1 MPFLKSFNR
10 EWNNNS
16 NFASEKNKQVNLFFL
31 HVMICSVFTE
41 STILW
46 KKMEKKVKKKT
57 SQKLIYLWKPI
68 KPMIF

>member
-46 KKMEKKVKKKT
+46 KKMEKKVKKKPA
-57 SQKLIYLWKPI
+57 KN
-68 KPMIF
+68 